1 VKAKRIL
8 AAAVVALVAVSCA
21 RSSDRA
27 DDLRVVPL
35 AGDVHIL
42 DGGDPIPVGEETSL
56 DPGDVLGT
64 GPGGRAVVEVGLSG
78 RIEVGG
84 NAQVVADRAPEV
96 LRGSVLAT
104 AAPSGLAVR
113 AGDAEVEASRAV
125 FRVDSGLSVTV
136 AVYRG
141 AASILGFGDI
151 QALRQAVVVA
161 GGSVPRGTQPLEVRP
176 YHPWDI
182 RLLGAAIDLGLDLVR
197 LERGLGRAL
206 PRRGQEHAVVQALA
220 GRIPRSVALEIL
232 RRVNAAEAVV
242 AAEVSKAAAEA
253 SPVSVAQVL
262 AEVLDLKGQGAHWIV
277 VAAQW
282 RLPAGPLLAGL
293 ERLAGIVGRLVAP
306 SASDEQAQGRPG
318 ARGAGGGGGSGGG
331 GGGSAGASSAASG
344 GTDGGTTGGDP
355 VGTDPAESTS
365 EGGGGGSGGSGS
377 GGSGSGGSGSG
388 IGGTAPGGTAPGG
401 CGIDVGCVVD
411 EVVEELE
418 APQLPGDG
426 GGGGVLP

>member
-1 VKAKRIL
+1 VKAKGIL
-8 AAAVVALVAVSCA
+8 AVAVVALVAASCA

-35 AGDVHIL
+35 AGDVHVL
-42 DGGDPIPVGEETSL
+42 DGEDPIPVSEETSL

-64 GPGGRAVVEVGLSG
+64 GPGGRAVVEVGLAG

-84 NAQVVADRAPEV
+84 NAQVVVDRTPEV
-96 LRGSVLAT
+96 LRGSVLAS

-125 FRVDSGLSVTV
+125 FRVDSGLSVIV

-141 AASILGFGDI
+141 AASVLGSDL

-161 GGSVPRGTQPLEVRP
+161 GGDVPRGSQPLVVRP

-206 PRRGQEHAVVQALA
+206 PRRGQEDAVVQALA
-220 GRIPRSVALEIL
+220 GTIPRSAALEIL
-232 RRVNAAEAVV
+232 GRVNAAEAVV
-242 AAEVSKAAAEA
+242 AAEVSKAAAVA
-253 SPVSVAQVL
+253 SEVTVAQVL
-262 AEVLDLKGQGAHWIV
+262 TEVLDLKGEGAHWIV

-293 ERLAGIVGRLVAP
+293 ERLAGVVGRLVAP
-306 SASDEQAQGRPG
+306 SAAEERAEGRPG
-318 ARGAGGGGGSGGG
+318 GRGAGGGGGGAGGA
-331 GGGSAGASSAASG
+331 GGSSGSGTSG

-365 EGGGGGSGGSGS
+365 DGGGSGSS
-377 GGSGSGGSGSG
+377 GGGSG
-388 IGGTAPGGTAPGG
+388 IGGTDGG
-401 CGIDVGCVVD
+401 CGVDVECVVGD
-411 EVVEELE
+411 LVEEIE
-418 APQLPGDG
+418 VPTLPG
-426 GGGGVLP
+426 GGGGGALP